1 MIMGG
6 WNYQTRDGNNVAIS
20 QDDFLIFNAKCM
32 DVEVVEDIRQRCG
45 YIFSVLNEEKYGDDE
60 LKGEKHSDNIKK
72 KFEAVLRKLCDYQNL
87 NRRKTVPEREKIS
100 NEESK
105 KNFMRL
111 KSLYCIDLQRKN
123 TYAFKLFYEDG
134 EVKWPKRVT
143 LSMTEKERK
152 DKRVVEIYNVLH
164 ELDRLLEIYSSGGLE
179 IYIDKIKESLINLRH
194 GLCRTGENFKRISQE
209 QEEDDIEFI
218 EDIIEAY
225 KRGIRF
231 TDFGRGLEKA
241 VKSIATYEPNKNSPL
256 SLEDFK
262 FASELLSEYN
272 KRTRHID
279 IIKPLMVLQEMV
291 DKYNEEAF
299 LIEEEMMLLN
309 DEMAKDIREL
319 IEKWKFYVKRLGEYK
334 EIGRG
339 IGDIN
344 DLLVVLGDEYKRW
357 PQEVTMAIEFEG
369 YDKEE
374 LEQNRLF
381 RKINNCGPYGVDEV

>member
-100 NEESK
+100 NEKSK

-179 IYIDKIKESLINLRH
+179 IYIDKIK
-194 GLCRTGENFKRISQE
+194 
-209 QEEDDIEFI
+209 
-218 EDIIEAY
+218 
-225 KRGIRF
+225 
-231 TDFGRGLEKA
+231 
-241 VKSIATYEPNKNSPL
+241 
-256 SLEDFK
+256 
-262 FASELLSEYN
+262 
-272 KRTRHID
+272 
-279 IIKPLMVLQEMV
+279 
-291 DKYNEEAF
+291 
-299 LIEEEMMLLN
+299 
-309 DEMAKDIREL
+309 
-319 IEKWKFYVKRLGEYK
+319 
-334 EIGRG
+334 
-339 IGDIN
+339 
-344 DLLVVLGDEYKRW
+344 
-357 PQEVTMAIEFEG
+357 
-369 YDKEE
+369 
-374 LEQNRLF
+374 
-381 RKINNCGPYGVDEV
+381 